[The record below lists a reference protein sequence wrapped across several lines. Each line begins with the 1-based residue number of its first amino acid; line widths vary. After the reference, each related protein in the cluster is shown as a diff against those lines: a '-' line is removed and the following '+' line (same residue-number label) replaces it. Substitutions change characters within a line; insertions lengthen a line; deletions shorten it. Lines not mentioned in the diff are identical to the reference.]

1 MQAKPF
7 KNRCCLSFTLVKN
20 KYGLNLGQKYLDI
33 RVCSCEMLKV
43 IAKVF
48 LKSKISKIGSL
59 KKEHFS
65 FIRTVFEEF
74 VSFLTNRNEI
84 RSHNACSEFLLV
96 IVSLHEYYVRSKH
109 VVFFWHYIIP
119 RLLAVTSFSLRIK

>member
-1 MQAKPF
+1 MQAEPF
-7 KNRCCLSFTLVKN
+7 KKICCLSFTLVKN

-33 RVCSCEMLKV
+33 G
-43 IAKVF
+43 AKSKIGYWILE

-74 VSFLTNRNEI
+74 VSFFN
-84 RSHNACSEFLLV
+84 
-96 IVSLHEYYVRSKH
+96 K
-109 VVFFWHYIIP
+109 P
-119 RLLAVTSFSLRIK
+119 